1 MQETPPAPS
10 LACRDELQDRIG
22 NILALCDLLACIGT
36 FYDPTHLHPC
46 TVSRMGVLIERE
58 TEGMAVILGIPPN
71 ASASV
76 SHQVEE

>member
-22 NILALCDLLACIGT
+22 NILALCDLLGCIGT
-36 FYDPTHLHPC
+36 CYDPARLHPR
-46 TVSRMGVLIERE
+46 TVSRMGFLIERE
-58 TEGMAVILGIPPN
+58 TEGIASLLGNTPR
-71 ASASV
+71 ASTRV